1 MGAILIIN
9 QILFELSN
17 EERLRIFKAL
27 FNEKK
32 KHSDLEQELNLPGS
46 EISRHLKRLNES
58 HLIRKSLNHQYSI
71 TNLGKIFYQLL
82 DIFEVSIKLR
92 EFFNTHSIS
101 MIPMELMLQL
111 GSLKTIEIGIK
122 TIQNLELREEL
133 IKNAEKVIF
142 ITMDQIQSSI
152 IPVIE
157 SNIQNNSMDIRILV
171 DKSNLILEENNALD
185 TLNQQNSLNSFINE
199 DLANKSKVYDKN
211 LEFSLLV
218 TDKGAMLFLE
228 KDGEIDYNQCLIDN
242 NESFIEWTSELFDYY
257 WLKGTQYKNEF

>member
-1 MGAILIIN
+1 MIIN

-71 TNLGKIFYQLL
+71 TNLGKIFYQIL

-111 GSLKTIEIGIK
+111 GSLKTIEIGMK

-133 IKNAEKVIF
+133 IRNAEKAIY

-152 IPVIE
+152 IPIIE

-171 DKSNLILEENNALD
+171 DKSNINLEQNNLD
-185 TLNQQNSLNSFINE
+185 FFKKE
-199 DLANKSKVYDKN
+199 DLANNTNVYDKN
-211 LEFSLLV
+211 LEFSLLI

-228 KDGEIDYNQCLIDN
+228 KDGEIDYNQCLLDN
-242 NESFIEWTSELFDYY
+242 NESFIDWTTELFEYY
-257 WLKGTQYKNEF
+257 WSKGVQFRKEF